1 MLKSISKCTWFMVG
15 LTSMYSKYKSDKV
28 DFEKSK
34 LVALGCFNQEEP
46 LYPIAQHL
54 NFWCTSVWTSFLKL
68 THLLMYSILK
78 SYFVW
83 DLDIVIFMFT
93 FNKLTYYMKTK
104 IKIRIR
110 NNRKTKIKS

>member
-15 LTSMYSKYKSDKV
+15 LTSMYSKYKSDRV

-34 LVALGCFNQEEP
+34 LVALGCFNQKEP

-54 NFWCTSVWTSFLKL
+54 NFWCTSVWTSFLNL